1 MTRAARL
8 FAVILAVSICGCPQN
23 PATLTAEQTS
33 AVRAAVAVMRTVAGA
48 AGGILPAGDL
58 QAFINRFPDGLP
70 TCPTLDMQPGD
81 GSIIVTLD
89 FGAGCT
95 PQMYPDA
102 TFGGSITGAV
112 FVVERTVELT
122 FNGFRVN
129 DDTFNGTLSAS
140 VVRLDGR
147 VTFEGELDLTIA
159 DLGSLTGSFNTGVD
173 AATGEITVRTATL
186 DLHRPSGPDVHTV
199 VDDLVMDPAE
209 HGNFLPESGVAVLTY
224 ADVEGDPVTVNVG
237 FSETTPTNGT
247 VTVSVNNGPTITIA
261 IGM

>member
-8 FAVILAVSICGCPQN
+8 LVIILAVSICGCPQN

-70 TCPTLDMQPGD
+70 TCPTLDMQPGE

-89 FGAGCT
+89 FGTNCT
-95 PQMYPDA
+95 PHMYPDT
-102 TFGGSITGAV
+102 TFGGSISGPV

-122 FNGFRVN
+122 FNNFRVN
-129 DDTFNGTLSAS
+129 DQTFNGTLSAA
-140 VVRLDGR
+140 VVRLEGR
-147 VTFEGELDLTIA
+147 VTFEGELDLSIA
-159 DLGSLTGSFNTGVD
+159 NLGSLTGTFNTVVD
-173 AATGEITVRTATL
+173 GATGEITVRTAML
-186 DLHRPSGPDVHTV
+186 DLHRPSGPDVNTV

-209 HGNFLPESGVAVLTY
+209 HGNFLPESGVAVVTY
-224 ADVEGDPVTVNVG
+224 FDEEGDPVTANVG
-237 FSETTPTNGT
+237 FSEASPTDGT
-247 VTVSVNNGPTITIA
+247 VTVSVNNGPTITVA